1 MNYYVSVCI
10 QSKQKKLNWYGS
22 LWTNLSFLDF
32 ELLFKIEFNWCCV
45 ILLYFSFASL
55 SFYFIDKLKSPIQVE
70 MVKENIN

>member
-1 MNYYVSVCI
+1 MF
-10 QSKQKKLNWYGS
+10 LS
-22 LWTNLSFLDF
+22 LFDF